1 MRNEVGY
8 FKLDQGRFKNYCV
21 DEMNV
26 HYYILLN
33 LKGEITKERAK
44 WYVEKYVNIIDI
56 IK

>member
-8 FKLDQGRFKNYCV
+8 FKMDQGRFKNYCV

-33 LKGEITKERAK
+33 LKGKIMKERAK